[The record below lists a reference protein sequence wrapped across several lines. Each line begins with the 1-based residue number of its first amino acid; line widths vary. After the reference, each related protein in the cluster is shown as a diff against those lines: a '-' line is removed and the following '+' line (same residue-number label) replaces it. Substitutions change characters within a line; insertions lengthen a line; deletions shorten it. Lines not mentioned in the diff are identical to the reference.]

1 MTSILAGAVLLASS
15 GVSDLPP
22 RIQEPGLWRVKSIEE
37 GRTYSLEYRKSAT
50 EQAEQSGVSVEFPA
64 DGEMIL
70 ELCIPPERSRTEWK
84 STLPEGCKF
93 DALKSVADTVEYS
106 ISCENPAH
114 SSKGTYNSPGA
125 QEYKFVSIKSN
136 GFRTETTGKRISDCP
151 SRVSPKK

>member
-1 MTSILAGAVLLASS
+1 MTLILAGAVLLASS

-22 RIQEPGLWRVKSIEE
+22 RIQEPGLWRIKSIEE

-70 ELCIPPERSRTEWK
+70 EFCIPPEGSRTEWK

-106 ISCENPAH
+106 IDLAPEN
-114 SSKGTYNSPGA
+114 
-125 QEYKFVSIKSN
+125 
-136 GFRTETTGKRISDCP
+136 RLR
-151 SRVSPKK
+151 